1 MTTTN
6 RRPVA
11 VWIAVGLLLILA
23 FLSCVGGY
31 LFNLSGAD
39 DVDEYVIGGA
49 FVLLGALYLTIA
61 TRLPAGDDRWRR
73 LALGVA
79 VAHGL
84 FNLVVKVGIE
94 GETESLMFVA
104 LTGVLISVL
113 SLPSTRRHFERVPV
127 PA

>member
-1 MTTTN
+1 MTTSN
-6 RRPVA
+6 RRPVT

-39 DVDEYVIGGA
+39 DLDEYVTGGA
-49 FVLLGALYLTIA
+49 FVLLGVLYLTIA
-61 TRLPAGDDRWRR
+61 TRIPSGNDSWRQ

-94 GETESLMFVA
+94 GETESLMFVVLTAA
-104 LTGVLISVL
+104 LIGVL
-113 SLPSTRRHFERVPV
+113 SLAPTRRYFERVPA